1 MSFIPAY
8 VQSQE
13 GDWYESP
20 LILGAGNGRYW
31 WLGWDADEGV
41 ILAVARESPEDI
53 YSILKALRTIGWT
66 LKKRDRKSRRILF
79 PPQKGVGVT
88 KKGTFFMLR
97 QESGAPPGMLLIG
110 KNLGKEDPEGEG
122 VAYRRG

>member
-1 MSFIPAY
+1 MSFTPTY

-20 LILGAGNGRYW
+20 LILGAGDGRYW

-41 ILAVARESPEDI
+41 VLAVARHSPEDI
-53 YSILKALRTIGWT
+53 YSILKALRSVGWT
-66 LKKRDRKSRRILF
+66 LKKKDSKSRRMFF
-79 PPQKGVGVT
+79 PPQRGVGSI
-88 KKGTFFMLR
+88 KKGTYYMLR
-97 QESGAPPGMLLIG
+97 QESGAPPGVLISG
-110 KNLGKEDPEGEG
+110 DNLGKEDPEGEG